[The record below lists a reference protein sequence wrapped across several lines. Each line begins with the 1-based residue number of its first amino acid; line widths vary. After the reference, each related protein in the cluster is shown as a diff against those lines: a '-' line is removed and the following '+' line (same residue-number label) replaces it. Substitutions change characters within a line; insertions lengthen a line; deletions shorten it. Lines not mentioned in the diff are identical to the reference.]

1 VTRYNL
7 PPADDPSSIE
17 SLLRTRK
24 SQLAAGRR
32 AERVTATA
40 DHDGDELLRLLRT
53 MPPDLRLTVAPGEN
67 LAHRGYRYLKAHGW
81 KDEEIRAACA
91 EVMHPV
97 RQPVLTDSTVTAGA
111 GVRGPTRSRPPSL
124 PSASAEL
131 VRQHAARALAAGT
144 NPRVVKRWERQQLA
158 RLVASAGPDRPF
170 PVAGPPVAAS
180 FSPLT
185 DSTTSGANRDASG
198 GRRGRRG

>member
-111 GVRGPTRSRPPSL
+111 GVRGPTRSRPSSPSPNRTGGNREVVL
-124 PSASAEL
+124 GNVA
-131 VRQHAARALAAGT
+131 AARRMNLD
-144 NPRVVKRWERQQLA
+144 
-158 RLVASAGPDRPF
+158 PDRFYP
-170 PVAGPPVAAS
+170 GWRE
-180 FSPLT
+180 LL
-185 DSTTSGANRDASG
+185 R
-198 GRRGRRG
+198 